1 MCRNLQEGGRRCP
14 HVLDPA
20 KIAERNAKRRA
31 RYIPKTKGFLANIE
45 KSLAVSFQKAPLE
58 EHPIFTLKAPNNATL
73 YGRTEYGDVSSLG
86 VSARYCA
93 GYLAEYGYFA
103 RKQISGLVDY
113 TKLDENSYK
122 EFGFQDPSVERE
134 HRLRLDEIKRI
145 SAAELK
151 PLTFGEKSA
160 LNFYTKSTYSW
171 INKAL
176 FANGS
181 PVLLE
186 ARDDEATPQFS
197 NENKEFD
204 PQKHSV
210 TDASRRSA
218 ELLRVFTERVDSAMS
233 RAPLQQRVLYRGI
246 KYTHEA
252 FHNYDW
258 DDDFVENYVEEN
270 YPLGREVRFDGYQS
284 TSMDA
289 GIAAGFAS
297 RRGLLFE
304 IRSASG
310 LSVSSISNAGAEE
323 EVLLPRDSRYMI
335 VGVHKK
341 VDYKTADAYRKSNPT
356 IPNITVVQ
364 LVEIDEKGYICDDT
378 HLNEP
383 NPLTS
388 EQLRIRT
395 KASYSI

>member
-45 KSLAVSFQKAPLE
+45 KSLADSFQKAPIE

-73 YGRTEYGDVSSLG
+73 YGRTEYGDVSPLG
-86 VSARYCA
+86 VSSRYCA
-93 GYLAEYGYFA
+93 GYLADYEYFT

-113 TKLDENSYK
+113 TKLNENSYK
-122 EFGFQDPSVERE
+122 EFGFQVPSEERK
-134 HRLRLDEIKRI
+134 HFLHLDDIKRI

-176 FANGS
+176 FANGN

-186 ARDDEATPQFS
+186 TREDEETPQFN

-204 PQKHSV
+204 PKKHSI
-210 TDASRRSA
+210 TDASRRST
-218 ELLRVFTERVDSAMS
+218 ELLHVFTKRVDSAMS
-233 RAPLQQRVLYRGI
+233 RAPLQQRVVYRGI
-246 KYTHEA
+246 NYTHEA

-258 DDDFVENYVEEN
+258 DNDFVENYVEKN
-270 YPLGREVRFDGYQS
+270 YPLGREVKFDGYQS
-284 TSMDA
+284 TSMNA
-289 GIAAGFAS
+289 GVAAGFAS
-297 RRGLLFE
+297 KNGLLFE
-304 IRSASG
+304 IRTASG
-310 LSVSSISNAGAEE
+310 LNVSSVSSAGAEE
-323 EVLLPRDSRYMI
+323 EVLLPRDSRYMV

-341 VDYKTADAYRKSNPT
+341 VGYKTAGTHKDSNPT
-356 IPNITVVQ
+356 IPNITIVQ
-364 LVEIDEKGYICDDT
+364 LVEIDEKGYICDES
-378 HLNEP
+378 HMNEP

-395 KASYSI
+395 KASY